1 MTICMLVCKDWYHA
15 FLPQL
20 WRDVAVYD
28 FDYAYYDDKLF
39 GPNEEDICGR
49 HMAHKY
55 SHLIRSMATQSTK
68 SLIDLGPGC
77 VNLERL
83 CVKHSESSRFVLRQ
97 VTLNKTFRWLKR
109 EKHYGQFFDATVLKL
124 VQTNPNLRVVK
135 YAPAHDE
142 FVDAIGN
149 LNHLEELWVTDKFD
163 IRIMLRRNT
172 TLKLLLVFSSLHV
185 ITDTTVT
192 PVDVVLEKIIF
203 TSFSGL
209 KTLFDH
215 IASCNH
221 LRALFIYLA
230 TEDEVK
236 GLERIIQK
244 VGSTLQELSLTCAGS
259 FSGIARIIS
268 KISKLRSFTV
278 NDAPLHLEAIQAV
291 IKYHRESLE
300 IFENSSCRPSDW
312 TEDIVDSR
320 VHGDQL
326 EAIMRLCLQCPKL
339 KVFSSQLISITIERL
354 MESTWASMNN
364 ITSLQLAIIGFTG
377 LEESERTRKSDE
389 LRDWLSRFERLQNF
403 NGNLEGP
410 DSLKLE
416 KSTHGSILKLV
427 IEDRVLSILG
437 DMSRI

>member
-1 MTICMLVCKDWYHA
+1 MFVCKDWYHA

-28 FDYAYYDDKLF
+28 FDYAYCDDKLF
-39 GPNEEDICGR
+39 GPNEEEIFGR

-83 CVKHSESSRFVLRQ
+83 CVKHSESSRFVSKPGIWDRLYEW
-97 VTLNKTFRWLKR
+97 TER

-124 VQTNPNLRVVK
+124 LQTNPNLRVVK

-142 FVDAIGN
+142 FVDAIGD
-149 LNHLEELWVTDKFD
+149 LNCLEGLWVTDKLD

-172 TLKLLLVFSSLHV
+172 TLKLLLVFADSV
-185 ITDTTVT
+185 ITDTTVA

-203 TSFSGL
+203 TSFSSL

-221 LRALFIYLA
+221 LRALFIYLE

-236 GLERIIQK
+236 GFERIIQK
-244 VGSTLQELSLTCAGS
+244 VGSTLQDLSLTCAGS
-259 FSGIARIIS
+259 FSGMTIIS

-291 IKYHRESLE
+291 IKHHQESLE
-300 IFENSSCRPSDW
+300 IFENNSRSPDDW
-312 TEDIVDSR
+312 TTDIEDSQ
-320 VHGDQL
+320 DQL
-326 EAIMRLCLQCPKL
+326 EAIMRLC
-339 KVFSSQLISITIERL
+339 S
-354 MESTWASMNN
+354 
-364 ITSLQLAIIGFTG
+364 
-377 LEESERTRKSDE
+377 
-389 LRDWLSRFERLQNF
+389 
-403 NGNLEGP
+403 
-410 DSLKLE
+410 
-416 KSTHGSILKLV
+416 
-427 IEDRVLSILG
+427 
-437 DMSRI
+437 